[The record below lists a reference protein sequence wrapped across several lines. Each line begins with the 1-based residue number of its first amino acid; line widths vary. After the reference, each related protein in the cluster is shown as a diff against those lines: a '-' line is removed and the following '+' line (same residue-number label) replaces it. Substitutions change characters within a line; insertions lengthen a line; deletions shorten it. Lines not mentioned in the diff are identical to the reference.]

1 MIILIILI
9 IMIMIIF
16 VTMIIMIIIIK
27 QKYKKTNGGLLV
39 NQNKGRDIMFN
50 EATNNTLLIYK
61 LWMSLLSNLQLNILG
76 CRNSSVENLPKIYC
90 QPSL

>member
-1 MIILIILI
+1 
-9 IMIMIIF
+9 
-16 VTMIIMIIIIK
+16 MIIMIIIIK

>member
-50 EATNNTLLIYK
+50 EATNNT
-61 LWMSLLSNLQLNILG
+61 S
-76 CRNSSVENLPKIYC
+76 
-90 QPSL
+90 